1 MKNIKK
7 GVTNLS
13 LLGERLNSVI
23 GNFKKIVSGVE
34 VVNSPAG
41 VARFERGRTF
51 FKGEIDGVPILV
63 DVREGQFE
71 ITVRRPTGEKFD
83 DGTEITERP
92 VRVRGQRRWND
103 IPAKLIETTY
113 F

>member
-1 MKNIKK
+1 
-7 GVTNLS
+7 VTNLS

-92 VRVRGQRRWND
+92 VRVNGHRSWGD
-103 IPAKLIETTY
+103 IPARLTDTTY